1 MRTNMNIADK
11 LVRVTIALS
20 ELTLI
25 SQTLFLEL

>member
-11 LVRVTIALS
+11 LVRVIIALGV
-20 ELTLI
+20 LTLI